1 MTIRRKRT
9 SVAVAVLVAAVAVG
23 AFLAAGASARES
35 ALPRSQTLYTSGTAW
50 GPFTQFNPLR
60 SSGNATGTVGLLY
73 ETLFRYDPLKDRYI
87 PWLATSGKWVGT
99 TFVVTLR
106 KGVTWNDGKP
116 FTGADVKFTFET
128 GKLEGSEL
136 STMWKTGLTNIVVKG
151 NTFTVSVD
159 GKQTVTW
166 TQPADWNGGREGPGR
181 SITGPGTIA
190 FQAHDPK
197 SVVFYKNVRIKPLD

>member
-1 MTIRRKRT
+1 MTIRRRKT
-9 SVAVAVLVAAVAVG
+9 SAGLAVLVVAVAVG
-23 AFLAAGASARES
+23 AFLAAGTASAREA
-35 ALPRSQTLYTSGTAW
+35 ALPRTQTLYTSGTAW

-128 GKLEGSEL
+128 GKL
-136 STMWKTGLTNIVVKG
+136 
-151 NTFTVSVD
+151 
-159 GKQTVTW
+159 
-166 TQPADWNGGREGPGR
+166 
-181 SITGPGTIA
+181 
-190 FQAHDPK
+190 
-197 SVVFYKNVRIKPLD
+197 